1 METKKRKSEYIS
13 VNEIAEILGIS
24 YGTARELVMR
34 EMSYIKIGG
43 RYRVREEEFRKYLK
57 KMERGA

>member
-1 METKKRKSEYIS
+1 MEKRKPEYIS
-13 VNEIAEILGIS
+13 VNEIAEVLGIA

-34 EMSYIKIGG
+34 EMAHIKIGG

-57 KMERGA
+57 KLERGA

>member
-1 METKKRKSEYIS
+1 MDAKNHQPEYLS
-13 VNEIAEILGIS
+13 VREIAEILGIT

>member
-1 METKKRKSEYIS
+1 MDSQKRKPEYIS
-13 VNEIAEILGIS
+13 VSDIAEILSVS
-24 YGTARELVMR
+24 YCTARELVMR

>member
-1 METKKRKSEYIS
+1 MDAKNHQPEYLSVRK
-13 VNEIAEILGIS
+13 IAEILSVS
-24 YGTARELVMR
+24 YCTARELVMR